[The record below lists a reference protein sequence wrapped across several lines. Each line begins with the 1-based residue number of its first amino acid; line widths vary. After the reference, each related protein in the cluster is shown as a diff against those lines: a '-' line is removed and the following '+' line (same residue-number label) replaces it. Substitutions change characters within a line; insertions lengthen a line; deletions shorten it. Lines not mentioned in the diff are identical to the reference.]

1 MLRVKQVSSIER
13 HSYIR
18 IVVDVVVAI
27 APDVGSFLDDEG
39 CLTVEGGVTFG
50 DDGAGESCAD
60 YAVVVFFGEGVF
72 VVVVVVVVGGVH
84 FGRCTILCTLLLILL

>member
-1 MLRVKQVSSIER
+1 MKQVSSIER

-60 YAVVVFFGEGVF
+60 NAVVVFFGKGVF
-72 VVVVVVVVGGVH
+72 VVVVVVVH

>member
-1 MLRVKQVSSIER
+1 MKQVSSIER

>member
-1 MLRVKQVSSIER
+1 MKQVSSIER

-72 VVVVVVVVGGVH
+72 VVVVVVVVVVGGVH
-84 FGRCTILCTLLLILL
+84 FGRCTNLCTLLLILL